1 MCTRKKKIEIIRFAK
16 KKTIFFLTGISQT
29 PHIIL
34 KGFTVRAP
42 FVSAGTKED
51 DDAAIDSNNSNNGAG
66 A

>member
-1 MCTRKKKIEIIRFAK
+1 MHKKKKIEIIRFPK
-16 KKTIFFLTGISQT
+16 KKKKKFLTGISQT

-34 KGFTVRAP
+34 KGFTVRAL

-51 DDAAIDSNNSNNGAG
+51 DEAAIDSNNSNNGAG

>member
-16 KKTIFFLTGISQT
+16 KKKILTGISQT

-34 KGFTVRAP
+34 KGFTVRAL